1 MDNNNTIETE
11 EKLPRGQYRGKITVI
26 ENSQQIDYIVN
37 NLMKNEVLGFD
48 TETKP
53 SFKKGPRNKVSLV
66 QLCSSDGVYLIRIN
80 KTGFHS
86 ALVKLFE
93 NESVLKIGIGL
104 RDDLQGLRKLK
115 QFTANGFMD
124 LQAFSK
130 NLGLNSLSLKG
141 LAAELLNLRISKRQR
156 LSNWEA
162 DKLTYSQINYAAT
175 DAWIAL
181 CIYDKMRQLDSNM
194 IKIITEN

>member
-130 NLGLNSLSLKG
+130 KLGLNSLSLKG